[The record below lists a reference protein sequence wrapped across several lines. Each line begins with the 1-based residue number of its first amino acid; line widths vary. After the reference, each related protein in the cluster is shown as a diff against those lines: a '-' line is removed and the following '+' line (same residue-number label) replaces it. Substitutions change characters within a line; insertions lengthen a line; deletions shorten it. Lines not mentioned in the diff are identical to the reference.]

1 MNMKNIKLETEKLR
15 IKNQYNLMQLNKLV
29 CKLMLELKSSN
40 SLKQQRI
47 LTNLGLDES
56 QRNQVLRSILK

>member
-1 MNMKNIKLETEKLR
+1 MKNIKLETEKLR